1 MGSGRT
7 QVVRTIFG
15 LDRAESGTINLGGK
29 PVAASGGTPAVRLF
43 QKLGYLSEDRKGEGL
58 ALSLSIADNVTMTR
72 LSSCSHWGWLNLAR
86 EKQQAE
92 HLTNAIAVKARSV

>member
-15 LDRAESGTINLGGK
+15 LDQAKSGTINLQGK

-43 QKLGYLSEDRKGEGL
+43 QKLV
-58 ALSLSIADNVTMTR
+58 I
-72 LSSCSHWGWLNLAR
+72 
-86 EKQQAE
+86 
-92 HLTNAIAVKARSV
+92 